1 MPEREAAGWPWKLG
15 QRSWK
20 GPLRLR
26 LEACRPSYLLQA
38 HSLTT
43 CFVTPPKDDVATLAV
58 GISRGGRGDIRKL
71 TNCKILLG
79 VINLDLFR

>member
-58 GISRGGRGDIRKL
+58 GISRTYMKSHNTLGGRGDIRKL
-71 TNCKILLG
+71 LTVKYY
-79 VINLDLFR
+79 